1 MCVCV
6 TVSVGVF
13 VCLCVSAEMLMPL
26 YQMCT
31 PVYSAMLVCVFV
43 CVCVRGLCERVFS
56 CLQAFHKEVKTLL
69 SFFLRFAPCKSF
81 LHVLVV
87 VVLVA

>member
-1 MCVCV
+1 M
-6 TVSVGVF
+6 SVGVF

-31 PVYSAMLVCVFV
+31 PVYSAVCVSASVCV

-56 CLQAFHKEVKTLL
+56 CLQAFHKEVKTFL